1 MFLRNIRVRAED
13 IRKQA
18 KGGAEARNLKVILL
32 IAKDNQRLGSEGK
45 EGSVVLA
52 TNEIN

>member
-1 MFLRNIRVRAED
+1 MSVSRGYLESD
-13 IRKQA
+13 
-18 KGGAEARNLKVILL
+18 EEERNLKVTLL
-32 IAKDNQRLGSEGK
+32 IAKDKQRLGSEGK